1 MPVKRKK
8 VGSTH
13 CETGGTIYTLGMQLS
28 KINYVEIILI
38 SGDPSDKKHHDQVH
52 SVLIEKLKMPQWK
65 TEIVVGQFPVGYVIC
80 VKPGDHGSLWN
91 KVKEVLSVVDK
102 DLGLSEVGIKS
113 GGQSIFVYC
122 RQKVVGF
129 L

>member
-1 MPVKRKK
+1 MRDNI
-8 VGSTH
+8 H
-13 CETGGTIYTLGMQLS
+13 CNFQKLI
-28 KINYVEIILI
+28 YVEIVCVL
-38 SGDPSDKKHHDQVH
+38 GDLSDEKYHVQVH

-65 TEIVVGQFPVGYVIC
+65 TERVVSQFPVGYVIC